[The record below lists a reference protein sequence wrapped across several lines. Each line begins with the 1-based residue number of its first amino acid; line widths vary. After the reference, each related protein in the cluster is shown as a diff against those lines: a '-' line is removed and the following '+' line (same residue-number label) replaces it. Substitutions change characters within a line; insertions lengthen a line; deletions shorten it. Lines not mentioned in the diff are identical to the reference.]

1 MRTVR
6 PLVLGLGVSALL
18 ALTLVACGGSEA
30 AWTYAP
36 APSITPPPSA
46 SADASASAAPSGA
59 PGGITL
65 VAQNIAFDTSTI
77 AAPADEA
84 FQIVLDNQDPSVPHD
99 VAIKDASGTEVFKGE
114 TFPGVATR
122 TYDVPPLT
130 AGEYEFVCTVHPN
143 MVGTLT
149 AS

>member
-6 PLVLGLGVSALL
+6 PIVLGLSVSGLL
-18 ALTLVACGGSEA
+18 AVALVACTSTEA
-30 AWTYAP
+30 GWTYAP
-36 APSITPPPSA
+36 APSITPAPSGSAEA
-46 SADASASAAPSGA
+46 SGSVAPSGA

-65 VAQNIAFDTSTI
+65 IAHNVAFDTATI

-84 FQIVLDNQDPSVPHD
+84 FQIVLDNQDASVPHD

-114 TFPGVATR
+114 TFPGVAIKA
-122 TYDVPPLT
+122 YDVPALT
-130 AGEYEFVCTVHPN
+130 AGEYQFVCTVHPN

>member
-1 MRTVR
+1 MRTIR
-6 PLVLGLGVSALL
+6 PLALGLGVSALL
-18 ALTLVACGGSEA
+18 ALALVACSGSEA

-36 APSITPPPSA
+36 APSITPAPSG
-46 SADASASAAPSGA
+46 SAEPSASAAPSGA

-65 VAQNIAFDTSTI
+65 VAHNIAFDTATI
-77 AAPADEA
+77 AAPADEE
-84 FQIVLDNQDPSVPHD
+84 FQIVLDNQDASVPHD
-99 VAIKDASGTEVFKGE
+99 VAIKDASGTQVFKGE
-114 TFPGVATR
+114 TFPGVAIK

>member
-1 MRTVR
+1 MRTIR

-18 ALTLVACGGSEA
+18 AFVLVACSGSEA

-36 APSITPPPSA
+36 APSITPAPSA
-46 SADASASAAPSGA
+46 SADASASAAPSGV

-65 VAQNIAFDTSTI
+65 VAQNIAFDPSTI

-114 TFPGVATR
+114 TFPGVATKA
-122 TYDVPPLT
+122 YDVPPLT